1 MVDSYFQG
9 ERESGSVLGPIRK
22 VSIPEVHVS
31 HFGVIPESEPGKW
44 HLTHQHRRVAAVCMT
59 ELARKC
65 VPSLTC
71 PYMRRW

>member
-9 ERESGSVLGPIRK
+9 ERESGSVLDLIRK
-22 VSIPEVHVS
+22 VSMPEVHVS
-31 HFGVIPESEPGKW
+31 HFVVIPESEPGKW
-44 HLTHQHRRVAAVCMT
+44 HLTHQHQRVAAA